1 MEKISILVPCCNVEK
16 YVRQCLDSIK
26 AQTYTNLEII
36 CIDDVSKD
44 STGVIIDEYVAAD
57 SRFKVIHK
65 PNSGYGD
72 SMNKGLEMCTGD
84 YIGIIESDDWIEPD
98 MFETLLAT
106 AKSQNLDLVRCC
118 WYEGPTGTETIKI
131 QNMLAHNVVMKPLE
145 HPEAF
150 QQQPSIWAALYRR
163 DLLEEGRKVR
173 FLPTP
178 GASYQDASFAFK
190 TYTKSQRFM
199 LIDNPLHH
207 YRINPNSSVSASTS
221 KVCSVVDEWEE
232 MLRWVL
238 EDQKLREFFAKS
250 EILAKVCWGGLYW
263 NYNRLSRSSLK
274 LVFLRRASRF
284 FQKASDAGVLPFN
297 HYARKNG
304 RYILEV
310 MKSPLDYHR
319 QLRYGRLKTLEKYKT
334 AKPANGSHQ
343 ETLISVVVACYNTS
357 AYIES
362 CLTSILQQDYRNIE
376 IICVDDCSI
385 DDTPL
390 LVRHFMRKD
399 KRIRFIC
406 TDQNSGLS
414 ASRNLG
420 ISQCHGEYVMFVDG
434 DDCLLSGAISNLY
447 AAMGEEDDMVVGS
460 VAVEYEEG
468 KENYGTVVDGDKGYF
483 TIKVDQRFNALTDI
497 NAAQNRHVSAWSKLW
512 RMSVLKEYQI
522 AFPVGLYYEDV
533 SFYWK
538 YLLMAPRVHCIKQP
552 VYLYHRHMTGSIMG
566 ETFRKKPG
574 MGIHNIYILEDLY
587 KFAESHG
594 KEGFLR
600 KELSGLYEKYF
611 WQAYNS
617 SPKEDYEQV
626 LERMYQVLTHHQVDV
641 SGHPV
646 LQYVSTYHD
655 VPKSVVFMDAYQ
667 GSKTLGV
674 ETSPVTAR
682 LSRKLKKYRLLTK
695 IFIYLSVFLLILL
708 FASLFM

>member
-1 MEKISILVPCCNVEK
+1 
-16 YVRQCLDSIK
+16 
-26 AQTYTNLEII
+26 
-36 CIDDVSKD
+36 
-44 STGVIIDEYVAAD
+44 
-57 SRFKVIHK
+57 
-65 PNSGYGD
+65 
-72 SMNKGLEMCTGD
+72 
-84 YIGIIESDDWIEPD
+84 
-98 MFETLLAT
+98 
-106 AKSQNLDLVRCC
+106 
-118 WYEGPTGTETIKI
+118 
-131 QNMLAHNVVMKPLE
+131 
-145 HPEAF
+145 
-150 QQQPSIWAALYRR
+150 
-163 DLLEEGRKVR
+163 
-173 FLPTP
+173 
-178 GASYQDASFAFK
+178 
-190 TYTKSQRFM
+190 M

-238 EDQKLREFFAKS
+238 EDQKLREVFAKS

-284 FQKASDAGVLPFN
+284 FQEASDAGMLPLN

-304 RYILEV
+304 RDILEV

-319 QLRYGRLKTLEKYKT
+319 QLRYGRLKNLAKYKT
-334 AKPANGSHQ
+334 AKPANGSH
-343 ETLISVVVACYNTS
+343 EEALISVVVACYNTS
-357 AYIES
+357 VYIES
-362 CLTSILQQDYRNIE
+362 CLTSILQQDYQNIE

-399 KRIRFIC
+399 KRIQFVC

-434 DDCLLSGAISNLY
+434 DDCLLPGAISNLY
-447 AAMGEEDDMVVGS
+447 AGMSEQDDVVVGS
-460 VAVEYEEG
+460 VTVEYEEG
-468 KENYGTVVDGDKGYF
+468 KDNYGTVADGDKGYF
-483 TIKVDQRFNALTDI
+483 TIKNDQRFHALTDI
-497 NAAQNRHVSAWSKLW
+497 NAALNRHVSAWSKLW

-552 VYLYHRHMTGSIMG
+552 VYLYHRHMAGSIMG

-574 MGIHNIYILEDLY
+574 MGIHNIYILEDIF

-594 KEGFLR
+594 KEDFVR

-626 LERMYQVLTHHQVDV
+626 LDRTNQVLKDHQVDI
-641 SGHPV
+641 SKHPV

-655 VPKSVVFMDAYQ
+655 VPKSTVFMDAYQ
-667 GSKTLGV
+667 GSRTLGV
-674 ETSPVTAR
+674 ETSPVTAQ

-695 IFIYLSVFLLILL
+695 IFAWLSVLL
-708 FASLFM
+708 FVLLVASLLM